1 MIKAWKK
8 WRSSLTY
15 PKKIAL
21 NLLLTA
27 GLLFSLWA
35 YKDYPLP
42 TTEMEFRRME
52 RQGMLPKSEI
62 VFISTREDD
71 VFTSVDGVDLVIGD
85 RWVVGRHGANV
96 VMANVGRQKPWRIGS
111 SDIDH
116 PLNESGPTLVP
127 LNYPHIGIGSYGYW
141 VEETYEPGHR
151 NYDYHYFTPFLLL
164 DTPPETARAELTAT
178 DHDGNTKTGGGWDLG
193 DGIWILGLETKS
205 YYDTYYQGSE
215 YILRLYDAQEN
226 LLLEQTGTVRDIWTW
241 ENRGNQ

>member
-8 WRSSLTY
+8 WRSGLTY

-35 YKDYPLP
+35 YNDYPLP

-52 RQGMLPKSEI
+52 RQSMLPESEI
-62 VFISTREDD
+62 VFLSTREDD
-71 VFTSVDGVDLVIGD
+71 VFTSVDGVELVIGD
-85 RWVVGRHGANV
+85 RWVVGRRGDSV
-96 VMANVGRQKPWRIGS
+96 VMANVGRQRPWGLQQGFIE
-111 SDIDH
+111 H
-116 PLNESGPTLVP
+116 PYEGGPTLVP
-127 LNYPHIGIGSYGYW
+127 LSYNYGLLDSYGYW

-178 DHDGNTKTGGGWDLG
+178 DNREETKTGGGWDLG

-215 YILRLYDAQEN
+215 YVLRLYDAQEN
-226 LLLEQTGTVRDIWTW
+226 LLLERTGTVQDIWTW